1 MSRWPLLL
9 VVHLPACRAE
19 RTPDPVVL
27 ELGEQ
32 AVRRS
37 EFDRHVAAI
46 EARGG
51 VALGPEVRAA
61 LVDPFLEERVLV
73 LEARGRGLVAAG
85 ASAEEE
91 QRASARLLAEE
102 VLDKVT
108 VDAAEVTEH
117 CRQHLSEFDAPEMVV
132 VRQIVVPTSNEA
144 RDIRRRLQREPK
156 SFEALARTQS
166 RGPEAGSGGLM
177 GAFARGELP
186 PELEQAAFALE
197 PGVTSEIVV
206 TPLGHHVLR
215 VDERRPARP
224 ATLEECRARAE
235 PSLKRLKAD
244 RAVREY
250 VASLMARAKV
260 NHEAVKAAPPPR

>member
-1 MSRWPLLL
+1 
-9 VVHLPACRAE
+9 
-19 RTPDPVVL
+19 
-27 ELGEQ
+27 
-32 AVRRS
+32 
-37 EFDRHVAAI
+37 
-46 EARGG
+46 
-51 VALGPEVRAA
+51 
-61 LVDPFLEERVLV
+61 
-73 LEARGRGLVAAG
+73 
-85 ASAEEE
+85 
-91 QRASARLLAEE
+91 
-102 VLDKVT
+102 
-108 VDAAEVTEH
+108 
-117 CRQHLSEFDAPEMVV
+117 MVV

-166 RGPEAGSGGLM
+166 RGPEAASGGLM

-186 PELEQAAFALE
+186 RDLEPAAFALE
-197 PGVTSEIVV
+197 PGATSEIVV

-235 PSLKRLKAD
+235 PSLKRRKAD